1 MVPLRL
7 ACGKALVE
15 QVHDEAQYDHD
26 EYTEELVHPHGYA
39 VEAFDAAAVDRL
51 VVANDALITLA
62 ALVAELALVVF
73 EAWLLA
79 AKYWTGNES
88 VGKLH
93 ALVGT
98 VIVLDCIQL

>member
-1 MVPLRL
+1 M
-7 ACGKALVE
+7 
-15 QVHDEAQYDHD
+15 
-26 EYTEELVHPHGYA
+26 
-39 VEAFDAAAVDRL
+39 
-51 VVANDALITLA
+51 ANDALITLA